1 VLDVPV
7 AYFYAE
13 EDELAA
19 LIIEFHGNRKLPGKL
34 ISIQAAG
41 YISAA
46 CELSPMLFLFTF
58 RSSNKFTA

>member
-19 LIIEFHGNRKLPGKL
+19 LIIEFHGNRK
-34 ISIQAAG
+34 
-41 YISAA
+41 
-46 CELSPMLFLFTF
+46 
-58 RSSNKFTA
+58 